1 MAIPQVPSPVE
12 ELDGESAEGPM
23 CKTSR
28 LSKAHVKALQEAM
41 YQSAENG
48 YLEITLDLRNIG
60 ELPFYLGGCRHN
72 SGFFSKLQ
80 SHITLKLDFY
90 FVEMV

>member
-1 MAIPQVPSPVE
+1 MGEPDPVDSS
-12 ELDGESAEGPM
+12 L
-23 CKTSR
+23 CKASR

-60 ELPFYLGGCRHN
+60 ENG
-72 SGFFSKLQ
+72 
-80 SHITLKLDFY
+80 LKSA
-90 FVEMV
+90 ESC